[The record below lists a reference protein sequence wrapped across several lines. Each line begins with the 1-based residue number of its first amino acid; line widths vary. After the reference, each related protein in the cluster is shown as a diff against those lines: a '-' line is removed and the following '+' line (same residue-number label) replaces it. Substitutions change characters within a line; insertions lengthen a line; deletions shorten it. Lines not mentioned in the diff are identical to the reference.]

1 MDDVKIISPRVR
13 FAMQNRDGNIV
24 LSREGFTFLRDALN
38 GLSNRIDQLE
48 YQIAQT
54 PDATA
59 RLAETVKYGT
69 YTPTLYNLANVAES
83 TAFACQYVV
92 LGRTCLFS
100 GRFNLRTTAAGGTV
114 TELGMSLP
122 IPSVFS
128 NLEMLGGTAT
138 VGLIHQSAQ
147 ISGDTANN
155 RAQVYFA
162 SQTTN
167 NSTFLFSAFYRIR

>member
-59 RLAETVKYGT
+59 LLAETVKYGT
-69 YTPTLYNLANVAES
+69 YTPTLTNTTNVTAS
-83 TAFACQYVV
+83 TAYTCQYVV

-100 GRFNLRTTAAGGTV
+100 GKVDIQPTAAAGTGTV
-114 TELGMSLP
+114 LGMSLP

-128 NLEMLGGTAT
+128 AVEMLGGTA
-138 VGLIHQSAQ
+138 SAASVNQ
-147 ISGDTANN
+147 AASIRGDNVNN
-155 RAQVYFA
+155 RATVAFA
-162 SQTTN
+162 SQTTGN
-167 NSTFLFSAFYRIR
+167 TAFFFSACYRIR

>member
-59 RLAETVKYGT
+59 LLAETVKYGT
-69 YTPTLYNLANVAES
+69 YVPTLTNTTNVTAS
-83 TAFACQYVV
+83 TAYTCQYVV
-92 LGRTCLFS
+92 LGRTCIFS
-100 GRFNLRTTAAGGTV
+100 GRVDITPTAAAGTA
-114 TELGMSLP
+114 TALGMSLP

-128 NLEMLGGTAT
+128 ALEMLGGTAA
-138 VGLIHQSAQ
+138 VGGINQSAQ
-147 ISGDTANN
+147 IRGDTANN
-155 RAQVYFA
+155 RATVAFA
-162 SQTTN
+162 SQTTSN
-167 NSTFLFSAFYRIR
+167 TAFIFSAFYRIR

>member
-59 RLAETVKYGT
+59 LLAETVKYGT
-69 YTPTLYNLANVAES
+69 YTPTLYNTTNVTAS
-83 TAFACQYVV
+83 TAYTCQYVV
-92 LGRTCLFS
+92 LGRCLCF
-100 GRFNLRTTAAGGTV
+100 LR
-114 TELGMSLP
+114 
-122 IPSVFS
+122 
-128 NLEMLGGTAT
+128 
-138 VGLIHQSAQ
+138 
-147 ISGDTANN
+147 
-155 RAQVYFA
+155 
-162 SQTTN
+162 
-167 NSTFLFSAFYRIR
+167 